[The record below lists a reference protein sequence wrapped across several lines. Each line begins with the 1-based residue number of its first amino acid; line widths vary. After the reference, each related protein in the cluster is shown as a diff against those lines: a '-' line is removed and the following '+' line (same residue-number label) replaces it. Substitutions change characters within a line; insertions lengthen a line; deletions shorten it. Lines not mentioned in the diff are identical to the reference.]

1 MEELGGSR
9 GHEEY
14 AGDDGGRL
22 GLAFRNLGAL
32 HAYVEKDLPAG
43 TVAEHDVQIVRT
55 LVDEWRCHLPGG
67 GGAAACGGCGE
78 RGCGG
83 GCGAQAEERPGRRAN
98 LHPRVTSLTDG

>member
-1 MEELGGSR
+1 MVEELGGSR

-67 GGAAACGGCGE
+67 GGAAA
-78 RGCGG
+78 
-83 GCGAQAEERPGRRAN
+83 AAAAAAASAAAAAAAAPKPKNDPDDAPIST
-98 LHPRVTSLTDG
+98 LA